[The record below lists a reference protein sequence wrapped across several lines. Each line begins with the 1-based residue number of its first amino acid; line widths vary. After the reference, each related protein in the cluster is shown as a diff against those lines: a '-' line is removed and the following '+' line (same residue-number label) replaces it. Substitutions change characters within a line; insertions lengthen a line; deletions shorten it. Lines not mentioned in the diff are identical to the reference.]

1 MIIPSPIKNPRLV
14 KERRQQIIEGAVT
27 LFAQKGFHKTTT
39 REIAKACGLSIGSLY
54 EYIQTKEDVLY
65 LVCENI
71 HNSLEE
77 ELRKAIRP
85 EMNGLVALRS
95 AIGAYF
101 KLMETM
107 RSSILL
113 IYQETKSLPKEKREL
128 VFMREEEIMQ
138 LFIQVMEL
146 GQQDG
151 SLRLDQAIIPLL
163 AHNILVL
170 GQMWTF
176 RQWSLKK
183 SYSHD
188 EFVELQL
195 DHLLRNLP
203 TKESV

>member
-71 HNSLEE
+71 HNSLEGVI
-77 ELRKAIRP
+77 RKAIRP
-85 EMNGLVALRS
+85 EMNGLAALRS

-101 KLMETM
+101 TLMETM

-128 VFMREEEIMQ
+128 VFEREEEIMK
-138 LFIQVMEL
+138 LFINVMEL
-146 GQQDG
+146 GKQDG

-176 RQWSLKK
+176 RGWSLKK
-183 SYSHD
+183 SYSHE
-188 EFVELQL
+188 EFVKLQL
-195 DHLLRNLP
+195 NHLLRNLP
-203 TKESV
+203 AKENE